1 MTQANAVLV
10 CGAVAIVLILLAT
23 GRAKKPPQEVESLPR
38 SESRMEKS
46 SITHSSTGVKSYEI
60 PVPDDFVYRHR
71 SRNRLSPA
79 GKRLRQQSK
88 AERAALAAAEKKE
101 SERREQL
108 RIASEKRKLRDQLRR
123 RSPVGLTTDWL
134 RSRLHRQQSEC
145 FWCGVGLHPNDFQLD
160 HVWPLSLGGAHDI
173 ANLVVSCQECN
184 LSKGSRSPWEFA
196 DNTVSSARWQS
207 VRDELELL
215 GVGHSAT
222 SSRQT
227 PIDTADEQG
236 EQLTFEWA
244 AENQVAVR
252 ASLDGNQL
260 TLRFDFE

>member
-1 MTQANAVLV
+1 MTQADAVLIF
-10 CGAVAIVLILLAT
+10 GAAVIVFILLAT
-23 GRAKKPPQEVESLPR
+23 NRAKKPSQEVETQRR
-38 SESRMEKS
+38 SESRMERS
-46 SITHSSTGVKSYEI
+46 SGTHRSAGVSSYEI

-79 GKRLRQQSK
+79 EKRLRQQSK
-88 AERAALAAAEKKE
+88 VKREALAATERQE
-101 SERREQL
+101 YERREQL
-108 RIASEKRKLRDQLRR
+108 RIASETRKLKDQLRR
-123 RSPVGLTTDWL
+123 KNPVGFTTSWL
-134 RSRLHRQQSEC
+134 SSRLHRQQSEC
-145 FWCGVGLHPNDFQLD
+145 FWCGVGLLPNDFHLD
-160 HVWPLSLGGAHDI
+160 HVWPLSLGGAHDV

-236 EQLTFEWA
+236 EQLTFEWVA
-244 AENQVAVR
+244 DNQIAIHS
-252 ASLDGNQL
+252 SLDDTQL
-260 TLRFDFE
+260 IFRFDVE